1 MSARLSVFLEI
12 GESWRRFTPAQWHRG
27 KLLAP
32 GLVGL
37 QGCRL
42 PWAPFVP
49 FILRLLFP
57 CVAAFTQQF
66 SLLPLLPD
74 LVCSSSKVCLQQ
86 PMFHL
91 QDVCRAASTRGSA
104 SSGP

>member
-12 GESWRRFTPAQWHRG
+12 GESWGRFTPAQWHRG
-27 KLLAP
+27 E
-32 GLVGL
+32 LVGL

-42 PWAPFVP
+42 HWAPFVA
-49 FILRLLFP
+49 FILRLLSP
-57 CVAAFTQQF
+57 WVSAFTQQF

-86 PMFHL
+86 PML
-91 QDVCRAASTRGSA
+91 
-104 SSGP
+104 PL

>member
-1 MSARLSVFLEI
+1 MFLEI
-12 GESWRRFTPAQWHRG
+12 GESWGRFIPAQWHRG
-27 KLLAP
+27 ELLGP

-37 QGCRL
+37 QGCWL

-49 FILRLLFP
+49 FILRLLSP
-57 CVAAFTQQF
+57 WVAAFTQQF

-86 PMFHL
+86 PMLPL
-91 QDVCRAASTRGSA
+91 QDMCRAASTRGSA